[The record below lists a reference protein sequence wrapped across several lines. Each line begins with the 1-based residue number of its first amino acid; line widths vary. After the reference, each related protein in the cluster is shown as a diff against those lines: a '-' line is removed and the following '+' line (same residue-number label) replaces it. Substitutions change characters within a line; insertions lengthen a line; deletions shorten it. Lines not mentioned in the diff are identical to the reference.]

1 MEGRELPCGIGGI
14 SDAKIKEKPAPLDPA
29 AEDLVRQIRERA
41 RNLYLSRQMLCTEAV
56 MVALNQGLG
65 GGLSEERAVAM
76 AAPFCVAL
84 GESGCMCGALTGAVM
99 ASGLF
104 LGDSQPYR
112 RRQDMRK
119 SARQLHDT
127 FKTTHGATCC
137 RALTRKVRHDKTAH
151 FRHCADLTAEAAEMA
166 ARLVLEK
173 RPDLVAKAD
182 AEFLT
187 EHQSVI
193 GGVVRKLFRYFG
205 P

>member
-1 MEGRELPCGIGGI
+1 MEGREPPCGIGGI
-14 SDAKIKEKPAPLDPA
+14 GDAKIKEKPTPLNPA

-65 GGLSEERAVAM
+65 GGLSEAQAVAM

-112 RRQDMRK
+112 HRRDMRD
-119 SARQLHDT
+119 SARQLHDA

-137 RALTRKVRHDKTAH
+137 RVLTRKVRHDKTAH

-173 RPDLVAKAD
+173 RPDLAAKAD
-182 AEFLT
+182 SEFLA

-193 GGVVRKLFRYFG
+193 GGVMRKLFRYFA